1 MNTLNQNNNK
11 YMIHEQFIQFLAN
24 KLYHLEILIFLK

>member
-11 YMIHEQFIQFLAN
+11 YMIHEQFIKFLATN
-24 KLYHLEILIFLK
+24 YIILKY